1 MIACMNLCSVAQAQL
16 QGSIASILNIVITR
30 RGAAPFHN
38 AVLKEPLATGD
49 NIRTGDRSKTSVL
62 FSDKSL
68 LKINALSDIV
78 IRAGINQRDV
88 DISAGRVYGDMKG
101 PGRFRGRYATAAIRG
116 TKLEVEETPTRTI
129 VRCFEG
135 SVVVIPTTAQALAGS
150 VTLGRIPDFQS
161 NSLIGVTDNLIGA
174 RVDIVEG
181 TQKGQTRL
189 ITNFDPATGTITVNQ
204 PYPGPTDTTSRYV
217 IVNPPNTPY
226 VILRAGFE
234 TYVSN
239 TVGVPVQPYPTAPL
253 EFLGG
258 DELAWTEDG
267 FAGNQQQHL
276 TGFIHDAFRQ
286 RYFELDDERDTSQ
299 LYGGLAP
306 SVQRAPTRQV
316 TGGGSGGVDTG
327 VGGQSGGV
335 STGVGGQTG
344 GAGAGIGG
352 QTGGVSGGVGGQT
365 GGVGGGIGGQ
375 TGGIGGGVGGQTGG
389 IGITIGPDRNVFFKP
404 PELGGAAFSTGGSDS
419 ALGYA
424 RASAVVD
431 RVFVRVS
438 GRVGFLSRHDGT
450 DIDEGLLRYRDHR
463 IGDIQ
468 VGRFH
473 WFPGPVS
480 NSELGRL
487 ISFTTVDGALWRL
500 PTGGESNIV
509 QLGYFARINSLRG
522 PRVGGYTARWSL
534 PLAQGRYGGSILGST
549 LRGSGLGYSGDI
561 VYPVLPQKLELYGEA
576 GQDTLAKGF
585 YAVGAY
591 FPQLLNHLKVDASIE
606 YSYHAAWGG
615 SLDMNIH
622 FPLTR
627 QFGGLVTLSKPGAR
641 TLLPGVGITATY

>member
-1 MIACMNLCSVAQAQL
+1 MSLCPVAQAQL
-16 QGSIASILNIVITR
+16 QGSIASILNVVITR
-30 RGAAPFHN
+30 RGTAPFHN

-62 FSDKSL
+62 FNDKSL

-78 IRAGINQRDV
+78 IRTSINQRDV

-101 PGRFRGRYATAAIRG
+101 PGRFRGHYATAAIRG

-135 SVVVIPTTAQALAGS
+135 SVVVIPTTAQALVGG

-189 ITNFDPATGTITVNQ
+189 ITNFDPATGTVTVNQ

-306 SVQRAPTRQV
+306 SVQR
-316 TGGGSGGVDTG
+316 
-327 VGGQSGGV
+327 
-335 STGVGGQTG
+335 
-344 GAGAGIGG
+344 
-352 QTGGVSGGVGGQT
+352 
-365 GGVGGGIGGQ
+365 
-375 TGGIGGGVGGQTGG
+375 
-389 IGITIGPDRNVFFKP
+389 
-404 PELGGAAFSTGGSDS
+404 S
-419 ALGYA
+419 ADPA
-424 RASAVVD
+424 D
-431 RVFVRVS
+431 
-438 GRVGFLSRHDGT
+438 
-450 DIDEGLLRYRDHR
+450 
-463 IGDIQ
+463 
-468 VGRFH
+468 
-473 WFPGPVS
+473 
-480 NSELGRL
+480 NNGRL
-487 ISFTTVDGALWRL
+487 RRGWNRR
-500 PTGGESNIV
+500 GRSNRRRV
-509 QLGYFARINSLRG
+509 HRG
-522 PRVGGYTARWSL
+522 WQSNGRRGRGHRRSNRRSQRWSRRTNRRRKRWNWR
-534 PLAQGRYGGSILGST
+534 ANGRNWR
-549 LRGSGLGYSGDI
+549 RG
-561 VYPVLPQKLELYGEA
+561 
-576 GQDTLAKGF
+576 
-585 YAVGAY
+585 
-591 FPQLLNHLKVDASIE
+591 
-606 YSYHAAWGG
+606 W
-615 SLDMNIH
+615 
-622 FPLTR
+622 
-627 QFGGLVTLSKPGAR
+627 R
-641 TLLPGVGITATY
+641 TNRRHWHHHRPR